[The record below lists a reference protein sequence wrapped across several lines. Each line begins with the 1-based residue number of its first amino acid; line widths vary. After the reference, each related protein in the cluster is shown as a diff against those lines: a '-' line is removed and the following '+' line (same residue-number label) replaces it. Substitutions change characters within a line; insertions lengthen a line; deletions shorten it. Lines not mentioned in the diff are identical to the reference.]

1 MGIGFPSTLPCIDG
15 TSVVCGKDKFII
27 TKASVATDVLMSDCY
42 WIVLTEASY
51 NFVRK
56 SQERVVVLFFE
67 GVIAVVQGLKRLS
80 L

>member
-56 SQERVVVLFFE
+56 SQERVVVALLRRRYRSRP
-67 GVIAVVQGLKRLS
+67 GT
-80 L
+80 